1 MKGSLGIIIYVFFP
15 DTTYLLK
22 WGMGNCVEKP
32 NMLATTVNGLDNN
45 FVGWFRQDQELTNNA
60 NTTIGLAA
68 GAAIL

>member
-45 FVGWFRQDQELTNNA
+45 FVGWFRQD
-60 NTTIGLAA
+60 
-68 GAAIL
+68 